1 MRFDSG
7 LLGHNGDVS
16 KYPPID
22 EWKDTVQILESA
34 GYGGVWSAEHH
45 FFWDGWTNPV
55 PTNPVMFGAFAAA
68 QTSGLRI
75 GQCGVCLPD
84 WHPLRVA
91 EDVAMLDHMS
101 RGRVEFGVIR
111 GINNRRRV

>member
-1 MRFDSG
+1 
-7 LLGHNGDVS
+7 LLQR
-16 KYPPID
+16 KP
-22 EWKDTVQILESA
+22 
-34 GYGGVWSAEHH
+34 
-45 FFWDGWTNPV
+45 
-55 PTNPVMFGAFAAA
+55 
-68 QTSGLRI
+68 SGLRI

>member
-22 EWKDTVQILESA
+22 EWKETVQILESA
-34 GYGGVWSAEHH
+34 GYGGVWAAEHH

-55 PTNPVMFGAFAAA
+55 PTN
-68 QTSGLRI
+68 R
-75 GQCGVCLPD
+75 
-84 WHPLRVA
+84 
-91 EDVAMLDHMS
+91 
-101 RGRVEFGVIR
+101 
-111 GINNRRRV
+111 

>member
-22 EWKDTVQILESA
+22 EWKETVQILESA
-34 GYGGVWSAEHH
+34 GYGGVWAAEHH

-68 QTSGLRI
+68 QTERAAHRAMR
-75 GQCGVCLPD
+75 CLSARLAPAA
-84 WHPLRVA
+84 RR
-91 EDVAMLDHMS
+91 
-101 RGRVEFGVIR
+101 RGRR
-111 GINNRRRV
+111 HA

>member
-1 MRFDSG
+1 LAP
-7 LLGHNGDVS
+7 LLQR
-16 KYPPID
+16 KP
-22 EWKDTVQILESA
+22 
-34 GYGGVWSAEHH
+34 
-45 FFWDGWTNPV
+45 
-55 PTNPVMFGAFAAA
+55 
-68 QTSGLRI
+68 SGLRI